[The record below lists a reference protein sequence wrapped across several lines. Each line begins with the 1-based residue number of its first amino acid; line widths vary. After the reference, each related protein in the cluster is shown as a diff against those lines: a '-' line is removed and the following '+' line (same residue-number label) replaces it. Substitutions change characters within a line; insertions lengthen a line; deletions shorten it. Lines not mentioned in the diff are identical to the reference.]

1 MKFYQILPFGY
12 FLAGSGYQMCNFN
25 QNDLILNRR
34 NCSNDLLGRIITRVT
49 GSRCSRTSYT
59 SNVPLCDHFF
69 IILLISDAVSAGK
82 HAQGCNQ

>member
-1 MKFYQILPFGY
+1 MKFY

-34 NCSNDLLGRIITRVT
+34 NCSNDPLGRIIARP
-49 GSRCSRTSYT
+49 RCSRTSYT

-69 IILLISDAVSAGK
+69 IILLISEAISAGK
-82 HAQGCNQ
+82 HAQGCYQ